1 MFGSL
6 FILLFS
12 LAALAFWVRSAL
24 VAVLDRKGA
33 MIEAVRLAEA
43 NRLEFPLVRQALA
56 AADQAIEY
64 GRLSESLR
72 QDFLAL
78 TYMLR
83 FAATVNV
90 GQYTGEERLLV
101 MDFHL
106 MRILC
111 SMGRSFSPRVAH
123 FALAEMTAVLEHFA
137 TIMSSRMNTL
147 APETGAY

>member
-1 MFGSL
+1 MFVSV

-12 LAALAFWVRSAL
+12 LAALAYWVRSTL
-24 VAVLDRKGA
+24 VTILDGERA
-33 MIEAVRLAEA
+33 MTEAVRLAEA
-43 NRLEFPLVRQALA
+43 NRLEFPLVRQALEA
-56 AADQAIEY
+56 GANAVEY
-64 GRLSESLR
+64 GRLAESLR
-72 QDFLAL
+72 QDFQAL
-78 TYMLR
+78 TCMLR

-123 FALAEMTAVLEHFA
+123 FALSEMTAVLEHFA
-137 TIMSSRMNTL
+137 TIMSSRRNIL
-147 APETGAY
+147 ALDTGA